1 MPRFL
6 PFAGLRYDPAH
17 CPAESVTAPPYD
29 VLDDAARDAFAA
41 RHDANVVRVDVPR
54 DGDDPY
60 DTAATTF
67 AAWIDR
73 GLLRRDAPSFYVYR
87 MSWSSPAG
95 VDTSTTGVLG
105 ALELS
110 APQAGLVLPHER
122 TTPKARSD
130 RLELLRATRANL
142 SPIWALC
149 PVRGFSALLPTDGE
163 PVVRFCDD
171 DRVTHE
177 LWLVD
182 DGPTQDAITAAVAE
196 EPLLIADG
204 HHRYET
210 SLAYRDERWPATG
223 ASGRDGS
230 HDPGAGSTLAWV
242 VELADD
248 QLHVGPIHRTLGSE
262 LAPASVLEVLASR
275 FEVVRADGEAA
286 LAWWGQGRGPC
297 LVTRE
302 GWWTLEVRSADGDD
316 LPDLDSARIDAALS
330 GLDGAR
336 LEYQH
341 DVASIEARVVA
352 GELLAGL
359 LARPATLAQILAVAR
374 GGERMPPKT
383 TFFAPKPR
391 TGLVFRTLDE
401 PSP

>member
-1 MPRFL
+1 VPRFL
-6 PFAGLRYDPAH
+6 PFSGLRYDAAR

-29 VLDDAARDAFAA
+29 VLDDVARDALAA

-60 DTAATTF
+60 ATAATTF
-67 AAWIDR
+67 AAWIDG
-73 GLLRRDAPSFYVYR
+73 GLLRRDEPSFYVYR
-87 MSWSSPAG
+87 MSWTSPAG

-110 APQAGLVLPHER
+110 APEAGQVLPHER

-130 RLELLRATRANL
+130 RLDLLRATRANL

-149 PVRGFSALLPTDGE
+149 PVRGFSALLPTAGE
-163 PVVRFCDD
+163 PIIEFCDD

-177 LWLVD
+177 LWRVTD
-182 DGPTQDAITAAVAE
+182 RAAQEAITAAVAE
-196 EPLLIADG
+196 EPVLIADG

-210 SLAYRDERWPATG
+210 SLAYRDERWHAVG
-223 ASGRDGS
+223 DGS
-230 HDPGAGSTLAWV
+230 RDPGAGSTLAWV
-242 VELADD
+242 VELADE
-248 QLHVGPIHRTLGSE
+248 QLQVGPIHRALGGGHPVAG
-262 LAPASVLEVLASR
+262 LLDALASR
-275 FEVVRADGEAA
+275 FDVVPADEDAA
-286 LAWWGQGRGPC
+286 LAWWEQGRGPC
-297 LVTRE
+297 VVTRE
-302 GWWTLEVRSADGDD
+302 GWWMLEVRDAHGGG
-316 LPDLDSARIDAALS
+316 LPDLDSARIDDALC
-330 GLDGAR
+330 GLDDTR

-341 DVASIEARVVA
+341 DVASIRTRIAS
-352 GELLAGL
+352 GDLLAGL
-359 LARPATLAQILAVAR
+359 LARPATLTQILAVAR

-401 PSP
+401 PST